1 MVKIRCISET
11 DEAGK
16 VYDELKKTTELPLS
30 TALAIAAKEFLK
42 KKGLVWKGYAGGYGK
57 EGKGSP
63 VIYKNVDGQFIL
75 ADYGKTDAANREIPL
90 FAKISQKLRKWQM
103 DPKS

>member
-42 KKGLVWKGYAGGYGK
+42 KK
-57 EGKGSP
+57 
-63 VIYKNVDGQFIL
+63 KNVKDDDL
-75 ADYGKTDAANREIPL
+75 RL
-90 FAKISQKLRKWQM
+90 FDSIEKISKLINSSTGEDLIKIQKRHQQIGNLLNMRV
-103 DPKS
+103 SRLL